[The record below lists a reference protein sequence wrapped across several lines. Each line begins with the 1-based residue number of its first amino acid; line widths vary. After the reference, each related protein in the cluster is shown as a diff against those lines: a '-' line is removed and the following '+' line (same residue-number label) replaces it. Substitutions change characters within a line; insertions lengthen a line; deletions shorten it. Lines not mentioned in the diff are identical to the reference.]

1 MERALAVVT
10 QDERSKDVVREAGQL
25 AGGVDAEL
33 VLLTV
38 LPQDEYDK
46 KREAMDRVGSEK
58 VIYTLSQA
66 EQSAKQTAR
75 SVASEVLADVDVD
88 YEVLGA
94 VGREADTI
102 LQVADDQGADHLF
115 LSGRRRSPTGKA
127 LFGDLTQEVLLTF
140 DGPVTVLLG
149 DE

>member
-1 MERALAVVT
+1 VT
-10 QDERSKDVVREAGQL
+10 QDEQSKEVVREAGQL
-25 AGGVDAEL
+25 AGGVGAEL

-38 LPQDEYDK
+38 LPQDEYNK
-46 KREAMDRVGSEK
+46 KREAMAGVGSEK
-58 VIYTLSQA
+58 VVYTLSQA

-102 LQVADDQGADHLF
+102 LQVADDEGVDHLF

-127 LFGDLTQEVLLTF
+127 LFGDLTQEILLTF
-140 DGPVTVLLG
+140 EGPVTVLLG